1 MVEALVISGLVSGA
15 IYAVSA
21 LGLVLTYI
29 SSRVFNFAH
38 GVMALFVAWCFYEFS
53 TVLNWPVPIAAVAA
67 IGVVAPPLGLLLWGL
82 VFRGLAPL
90 EMLGRVAATV
100 GAAAGLP
107 RAV

>member
-67 IGVVAPPLGLLLWGL
+67 IGIVAPLLGLLLWAI
-82 VFRGLAPL
+82 VFRGLARS
-90 EMLGRVAATV
+90 EMAGKRPGPNGR
-100 GAAAGLP
+100 AG
-107 RAV
+107 